1 MIGGSQRE
9 GDLQQGRSGQE
20 GWNLQEGRAA
30 RTEIDVGS
38 GVRLLV
44 EGGRGRMQFTAGH
57 GVKGKEAGA
66 ENPDN
71 FF

>member
-1 MIGGSQRE
+1 MES
-9 GDLQQGRSGQE
+9 
-20 GWNLQEGRAA
+20 A
-30 RTEIDVGS
+30 RRPCGKDRDRRGV

-44 EGGRGRMQFTAGH
+44 EGGWGRMQFTAGH